1 MSRSP
6 ASAQEC
12 TFPPRRTH
20 SSPGNFPSS
29 AGLLGAQSR
38 PQGSRL
44 PAWRL
49 SAFGS
54 RRYQGRSGPLDQALG
69 GWSSSEAQG
78 SRAPGFRTQT
88 LLIGSSGES
97 PTPSLQGDTPT
108 AKSVAPLVMGQ
119 SHRWWSQASQ
129 GASLSRN
136 GGMGVWSFS
145 QRQQPLPPQAPSLQ
159 VPGPPQPSTSGA
171 MNSRLTEGL

>member
-6 ASAQEC
+6 
-12 TFPPRRTH
+12 PPR
-20 SSPGNFPSS
+20 NAPSHHAAHIPLPETFHPQPACWGPR
-29 AGLLGAQSR
+29 AGLREAGSPRGVCLPLGPGGTRADQGHLTRRSGDGAVPR
-38 PQGSRL
+38 PREVGLQGSGLRLCSLVL
-44 PAWRL
+44 PA
-49 SAFGS
+49 
-54 RRYQGRSGPLDQALG
+54 
-69 GWSSSEAQG
+69 
-78 SRAPGFRTQT
+78 
-88 LLIGSSGES
+88 S
-97 PTPSLQGDTPT
+97 PPPPSLQGDTPT

>member
-1 MSRSP
+1 MSVPLTGLRLGMHLPTTPHTFLSRKLSILSRP
-6 ASAQEC
+6 AGGPE
-12 TFPPRRTH
+12 P
-20 SSPGNFPSS
+20 
-29 AGLLGAQSR
+29 

-44 PAWRL
+44 PAWHL

-69 GWSSSEAQG
+69 GRSSSEAQG

-97 PTPSLQGDTPT
+97 HPEPTGGCPHSKARG
-108 AKSVAPLVMGQ
+108 APADGQ
-119 SHRWWSQASQ
+119 SHRWRSQISQ
-129 GASLSRN
+129 GASLSCN
-136 GGMGVWSFS
+136 GGTGVWSCS
-145 QRQQPLPPQAPSLQ
+145 QRQQPLPPQAPSFQ